1 MMARVHR
8 RKPWSVIRSST
19 NGASMVPPIASKT
32 AGTHM
37 ASGSLDLPL
46 AMCVPAVL
54 LAIGGTML
62 APFVLERMTDH
73 GFRRWTRAIIFAVS
87 VVYLARAISLAV
99 R

>member
-1 MMARVHR
+1 
-8 RKPWSVIRSST
+8 
-19 NGASMVPPIASKT
+19 
-32 AGTHM
+32 
-37 ASGSLDLPL
+37 
-46 AMCVPAVL
+46 MCAPAVV

-87 VVYLARAISLAV
+87 TVYLARALSLAV